1 MSDIQ
6 ASRRKFLQ
14 LLGLSAGATL
24 VSTTGIAGFVDP
36 ETIHKLNP
44 EQQEFM
50 MRYGQWMDEFI
61 EVIRVQKSE
70 PGNTE
75 NNHKMIA
82 LTERAEAIQP
92 ELATYMKDDTFSM
105 IYKASIERMS
115 KEI

>member
-1 MSDIQ
+1 MSDNQ
-6 ASRRKFLQ
+6 DSRRKFLQ

-24 VSTTGIAGFVDP
+24 VSTTGIAGFVDT
-36 ETIHKLNP
+36 ETIYKLNP

-70 PGNTE
+70 PDNLK
-75 NNHKMIA
+75 NNHMMIS
-82 LTERAEAIQP
+82 LTERAEEIQP
-92 ELATYMKDDTFSM
+92 ELAKFMKDETFSM
-105 IYKASIERMS
+105 IYKVSIERMS